1 MLLGEDLS
9 LVPAAETQFKMKFI
23 WKREV
28 GADSPESGGAPW
40 WMLIVG
46 F

>member
-1 MLLGEDLS
+1 MLAGEDLS
-9 LVPAAETQFKMKFI
+9 WVSAAETQFKMKFT

-40 WMLIVG
+40 WMLIVE